1 METRKVK
8 GMNRKRNQ
16 NLRPRRRAGG
26 RVGLASL
33 LAALAAGLV
42 TFQLLQGQEAP
53 DESPLDQ
60 TRTILDEY
68 QKVQR
73 DIAAEK
79 ERLATVKQMLE
90 DRIELLQGRI
100 ELIEQR
106 TAEKRDEMAQKKQEL
121 SEHKQEHEKLLEAIE
136 TLEPN
141 INLLEKR
148 VVGLLARMP
157 RFVREDPI
165 ISRLSE
171 LIPEDPDKTQQSI
184 GARYQN
190 AIAIIS
196 QLNRLNQKIHANE
209 EMRDIPGRENRLKVT
224 VLYLGI
230 SYAYYVDSQGKVA
243 GVGMPGPEEWV
254 WQAKNDIAGQVLLA
268 VKMYHND
275 EEARYVQLPVQI
287 QESGEQN

>member
-1 METRKVK
+1 
-8 GMNRKRNQ
+8 MNRKRNQ
-16 NLRPRRRAGG
+16 NPGPRRRPG
-26 RVGLASL
+26 RRIQLASL
-33 LAALAAGLV
+33 FAALAAGLV
-42 TFQLLQGQEAP
+42 TFQLLQAQESVDQAGV
-53 DESPLDQ
+53 DQ
-60 TRTILDEY
+60 TRAILDEH
-68 QKVQR
+68 QKRQR
-73 DIAAEK
+73 ELAAER
-79 ERLATVKQMLE
+79 ERLATVKRMLQ
-90 DRIELLQGRI
+90 DRIELLRGRI
-100 ELIEQR
+100 EVVEQR
-106 TAEKRDEMAQKKQEL
+106 TAEKSQEMAQKQQEL
-121 SEHKQEHEKLLEAIE
+121 SEHTQEHDKLLEAIE

-148 VVGLLARMP
+148 VVALLARMP
-157 RFVREDPI
+157 GFVLEDPI
-165 ISRLSE
+165 VSRLSE
-171 LIPEDPDKTQQSI
+171 LIPEDPEKTQQSI

-196 QLNRLNQKIHANE
+196 QLNRLNQRIHANE

-230 SYAYYVDSQGKVA
+230 TYAYYVDNEGKVA
-243 GVGMPGPEEWV
+243 GVGMPGPDKWV